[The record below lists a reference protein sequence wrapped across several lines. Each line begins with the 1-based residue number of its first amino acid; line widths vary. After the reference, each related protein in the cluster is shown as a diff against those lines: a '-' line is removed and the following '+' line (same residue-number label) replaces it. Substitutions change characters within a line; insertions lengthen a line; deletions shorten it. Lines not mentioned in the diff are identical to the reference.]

1 MALIFCHKS
10 IQLPQIDRLRE
21 VQGYSVPGIYNTKLI
36 QSQLVVVVSEYGEK
50 QKFESSPQIGEY
62 NALTET
68 IMYLIKIGKPRCW
81 LKESKNPSVPGVQIG
96 PRGGEGKRNPEI

>member
-1 MALIFCHKS
+1 MALIFCHKL

-36 QSQLVVVVSEYGEK
+36 QSQLVVAVSEYGER
-50 QKFESSPQIGEY
+50 QEFESSPQIDGEY

-68 IMYLIKIGKPRCW
+68 IMYLIKIGKPRW
-81 LKESKNPSVPGVQIG
+81 AGLKRAKTLRCQVSRTGHVEAK
-96 PRGGEGKRNPEI
+96 GKGT